1 MHDDNRR
8 RHYDFFMMFI
18 MLLVPYFVIFPVASA
33 IRNQTAAVNDQT
45 DGAGE

>member
-1 MHDDNRR
+1 MHDDYRR

-18 MLLVPYFVIFPVASA
+18 MLVPSFAIFPVPSA
-33 IRNQTAAVNDQT
+33 VGNQTAAGNDQT